1 MAKHYTINEL
11 NEIKY
16 LYLNERLS
24 VDEIAEKT
32 GRTRTAIMT
41 IVSEMKLHRSRLTK
55 RELEKRVAKE
65 PEKKAASLDDF
76 TLREIIK
83 YAYKEYGVRIND
95 EGKLVCIINRP
106 VEDDEMK
113 ALGYFVQNGK
123 LYHIE
128 EREINV
134 KDVIEN

>member
-1 MAKHYTINEL
+1 MAKHYTTNEL

-24 VDEIAEKT
+24 VDEIAAKT

-55 RELEKRVAKE
+55 RELEKRIAKE

-113 ALGYFVQNGK
+113 ALGYFIQNGK

>member
-1 MAKHYTINEL
+1 MKGKKITKEELDEVIRFTNEGL
-11 NEIKY
+11 K
-16 LYLNERLS
+16 
-24 VDEIAEKT
+24 DKEIAELTGKSIHAIQQIKYRWRNGEYEDLKKEEKT
-32 GRTRTAIMT
+32 L
-41 IVSEMKLHRSRLTK
+41 S
-55 RELEKRVAKE
+55 
-65 PEKKAASLDDF
+65 DF

-95 EGKLVCIINRP
+95 QGKLVCIINRP

-113 ALGYFVQNGK
+113 ALGYFIQNGK